1 METAGLNVVC
11 EFDGVARAVD
21 VGPLLILRAG
31 GEIVYRR
38 QMEQVVDLALEALQ
52 VFGRDAQVGLGQVAD
67 DRNHPLVVDAPGLA
81 QRRKLFEGTLAHQQ
95 IDRVAVLEQ
104 VLDEKTADEPGSA
117 RNEISHRVLP
127 WDWCTGGAAGMNPD
141 LPLSGDTRDRTIAHV
156 AGIIRRGVGPG
167 GRRH

>member
-1 METAGLNVVC
+1 MMEAAGLNLVR
-11 EFDGVARAVD
+11 EFDRVTRAVD
-21 VGPLLILRAG
+21 VGPLLILGAG

-104 VLDEKTADEPGSA
+104 VLDEKTA
-117 RNEISHRVLP
+117 V
-127 WDWCTGGAAGMNPD
+127 TK
-141 LPLSGDTRDRTIAHV
+141 
-156 AGIIRRGVGPG
+156 
-167 GRRH
+167 